1 MNIFSVSVY
10 LNNAWLMIYSGLP
23 LYGKYRYQKNLYSG
37 TCNLILMN
45 VFYKTTIITNFF
57 LVEATLKATVEVTA
71 NLTAADVVTANRMAA
86 DMIAA
91 SLLNS

>member
-1 MNIFSVSVY
+1 
-10 LNNAWLMIYSGLP
+10 
-23 LYGKYRYQKNLYSG
+23 
-37 TCNLILMN
+37 MN

-71 NLTAADVVTANRMAA
+71 NPMAADVVTADRMVAA
-86 DMIAA
+86 MIAS